1 MPLLCQWRNEPDT
14 RFFMEDTRI
23 VTIPVMTVW
32 YRKILRQDTIYA
44 YIASARGID
53 FGYLEFK
60 NINSNMQT
68 CEFGTFLDSQFT
80 GAGMGLYS
88 VLCGE
93 RILEALKLS
102 DFLFAFGVPT
112 RIPLN
117 MSKNLALNFRI
128 RMGIFLSISQN
139 AIAAANN
146 YENSHTN
153 SMSGKNLTV
162 FSLEH
167 PENAE
172 TSFCKGSFP
181 TISAQIPPTRALSAR
196 LQSDSPCKK
205 TLLSL
210 S

>member
-1 MPLLCQWRNEPDT
+1 
-14 RFFMEDTRI
+14 MEDTRI

-102 DFLFAFGVPT
+102 DFFV
-112 RIPLN
+112 
-117 MSKNLALNFRI
+117 RI
-128 RMGIFLSISQN
+128 RGANTHSLKYVEKFGAEFSHQDGDFLVY
-139 AIAAANN
+139 IAKRNRRREQLRKLA
-146 YENSHTN
+146 YKLHVGEEFDR
-153 SMSGKNLTV
+153 L
-162 FSLEH
+162 
-167 PENAE
+167 
-172 TSFCKGSFP
+172 FP
-181 TISAQIPPTRALSAR
+181 RAS
-196 LQSDSPCKK
+196 
-205 TLLSL
+205 
-210 S
+210 